1 MHRLFAGF
9 MIVFVLSLATG
20 VATNA
25 QYLPAGSYP
34 SSCRNITMAGNQ
46 LSASCTDPQG
56 RWVFSSV
63 NAAACRNGSIA
74 NRNGYLHCNRNVGGG
89 SSTMMPQGSY
99 QQSCVNATMRAAT
112 LSASCTAPAGN
123 RIYSSVDVTQ
133 CGGGNVR
140 NQNGYLACGAYSG
153 PPNNT
158 GYGYLPPGS
167 YQQSCANAY
176 MDGGVLT
183 ATCPSPN
190 GTRYTTQIVARSCR
204 GGDIANRNGRLACN
218 NQ

>member
-1 MHRLFAGF
+1 
-9 MIVFVLSLATG
+9 
-20 VATNA
+20 
-25 QYLPAGSYP
+25 
-34 SSCRNITMAGNQ
+34 
-46 LSASCTDPQG
+46 
-56 RWVFSSV
+56 
-63 NAAACRNGSIA
+63 
-74 NRNGYLHCNRNVGGG
+74 
-89 SSTMMPQGSY
+89 
-99 QQSCVNATMRAAT
+99 MRGPV

-123 RIYSSVDVTQ
+123 RIYSSLDVTQ

-153 PPNNT
+153 PPNNN

-176 MDGGVLT
+176 MDGGILT

-190 GTRYTTQIVARSCR
+190 GTRYTTQILARSCR

-218 NQ
+218 